1 MLVKLKT
8 QILLDVNTVGDSLA
22 CDTYTVFEEINSHYK
37 MPVETYTNP
46 MVNMYFDICEI
57 KRRELQAMLDSCRLS
72 LEEIKKLYYRIEEE
86 KEVLSFN
93 FLTETDYG
101 ANKDRMKQWNQYII
115 DNLGIDNVKMFEEYY
130 EKRRIRND
138 SIIKNGGTVP
148 LNEFE

>member
-1 MLVKLKT
+1 
-8 QILLDVNTVGDSLA
+8 
-22 CDTYTVFEEINSHYK
+22 
-37 MPVETYTNP
+37 